1 MFPDVLPWF
10 KRCPVLK
17 MWIVPLSEV
26 HVKYY
31 DSISNDRSLMM
42 VGVVPLL
49 NSPSFAPVVG
59 LKILIKVPYENKP

>member
-1 MFPDVLPWF
+1 
-10 KRCPVLK
+10 